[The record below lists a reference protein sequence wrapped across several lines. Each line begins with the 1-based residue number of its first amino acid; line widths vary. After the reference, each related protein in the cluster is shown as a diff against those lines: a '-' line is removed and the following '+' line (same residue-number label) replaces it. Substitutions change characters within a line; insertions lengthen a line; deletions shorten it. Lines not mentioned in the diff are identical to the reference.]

1 MASNTSL
8 YTDEDDEIPLFTKD
22 YSYFLNKSI
31 ILYGS
36 SGSGKS
42 MIMRDILYI
51 LKDHIPNILVI
62 APTNHL
68 NGSFDGIIPPQLIF
82 PDVTEELIQNIFKRQ
97 KTVVI
102 ILNQNIN
109 KIMI

>member
-68 NGSFDGIIPPQLIF
+68 NGSFDTYKLTYCDSCMFNRRTYIQSN
-82 PDVTEELIQNIFKRQ
+82 EEQYT
-97 KTVVI
+97 KT
-102 ILNQNIN
+102 
-109 KIMI
+109 KMHTTTRE